1 MRSGD
6 SNSWPATLWLSK
18 NRNEVRAL
26 HFEAGHLCVS
36 PRRTMTLLAKQ
47 PTWAV
52 IQRNTDVLSE
62 RVVRPAVSGI
72 DGVRRLR
79 GDAIVAVVQSA
90 DFWDGDDAT
99 G

>member
-1 MRSGD
+1 MG
-6 SNSWPATLWLSK
+6 SNS
-18 NRNEVRAL
+18 
-26 HFEAGHLCVS
+26 
-36 PRRTMTLLAKQ
+36 AK
-47 PTWAV
+47 A
-52 IQRNTDVLSE
+52 DVLNQ

>member
-1 MRSGD
+1 
-6 SNSWPATLWLSK
+6 
-18 NRNEVRAL
+18 V
-26 HFEAGHLCVS
+26 
-36 PRRTMTLLAKQ
+36 TLLAKQ

-52 IQRNTDVLSE
+52 IQRKADVLNQ

>member
-1 MRSGD
+1 
-6 SNSWPATLWLSK
+6 
-18 NRNEVRAL
+18 
-26 HFEAGHLCVS
+26 
-36 PRRTMTLLAKQ
+36 MTLLSKQ
-47 PTWAV
+47 LTSAV
-52 IQRNTDVLSE
+52 IQRTADVLNE

-72 DGVRRLR
+72 DGVRRLP